1 LERRTLAVTE
11 HLLSA
16 SGKPRAVTGVDDDR
30 GSGREGDDSD
40 AAPVDDVA
48 SADGTDATPAGE
60 GDAADSADE
69 DVTPDSMDD
78 VAPDSTEEPTP
89 DSTDGDDAPDPADD
103 WRTALAET
111 GRLTPAIVDAIVSTH
126 GDRGQRAIEAVS
138 EGRVKQYRD
147 FTVVVGHDDEYIVED
162 GGCMCKDAE
171 YNLAPDD
178 PDQRC
183 WHSLAVDVA
192 EGVGAVD
199 YHDMWYSEVRE
210 FL

>member
-1 LERRTLAVTE
+1 M
-11 HLLSA
+11 
-16 SGKPRAVTGVDDDR
+16 TGVDDDR
-30 GSGREGDDSD
+30 GSGREDDDSD
-40 AAPVDDVA
+40 AAPVDDDA
-48 SADGTDATPAGE
+48 APAIDTDAAPDSTD
-60 GDAADSADE
+60 DAAPDSTNEESTPDSTNEESTPDSTNE
-69 DVTPDSMDD
+69 DSTPDSM
-78 VAPDSTEEPTP
+78 
-89 DSTDGDDAPDPADD
+89 DGDDAPDPADD
-103 WRTALAET
+103 WRTALAAA
-111 GRLTPAIVDAIVSTH
+111 GRLTPAIVDALVSTH

-138 EGRVKQYRD
+138 ETRVKQYRD

-162 GGCMCKDAE
+162 GGCTCKDAE
-171 YNLAPDD
+171 YNLASDD